1 MVAALSSSHG
11 IVEAYQRYLRPTL
24 FRLDPEKAH
33 ELMYQWTPRFSFLA
47 GQFQNALRFED
58 PSLHTEFAGHT
69 FDNPIGLA
77 AGFDKNARLDV
88 WLDALGLGFAEIG
101 SITAR
106 ASQGNPLP
114 RLFRLPGDEA
124 VINRLGLNGDG
135 AEVVAKRAAGLRCRT
150 PYAIN
155 IAKSNHPSI
164 VGEAAIADLLDSF
177 MKVKNLP
184 LTYLTV
190 NASCPNTHDGI
201 TRETQELE
209 AAMQEM
215 QLRNERLIPI
225 FLKLSPDSSDS
236 LLESLVDL
244 GRRLKVS
251 GFICGNTTVSRENL
265 SLSDTELTAI
275 GKGGLSGRPL
285 KPLAYALCKKV
296 VKMKDAYQSVI
307 ACGGIASGED
317 VFQFLQIGVS
327 AIQLYTALIYKG
339 PAVAMEIKIEL
350 AEILRRH
357 GTTVTDVIASSGRQA
372 LNY

>member
-11 IVEAYQRYLRPTL
+11 MVEAYERFLRPAL

-33 ELMYQWTPRFSFLA
+33 ELMYHWTPRFSFLA
-47 GQFQNALRFED
+47 GQFQNAFRFED
-58 PSLHTEFAGHT
+58 PSLRTEFAGHT

-88 WLDALGLGFAEIG
+88 WLDALGFGFAEIG

-106 ASQGNPLP
+106 AGQGNPLP
-114 RLFRLPGDEA
+114 RLFRIPEDAA

-135 AEVVAKRAAGLRCRT
+135 AEAVAARAAGLKCHT

-164 VGEAAIADLLDSF
+164 VGDAAKADLVDSF
-177 MKVKNLP
+177 MKVRNLP
-184 LTYLTV
+184 LAYLTV

-201 TRETQELE
+201 TRETEELD

-215 QLRNERLIPI
+215 QLQNERNIPI
-225 FLKLSPDSSDS
+225 FLKLSPDSSES
-236 LLESLVDL
+236 LLENLVDL
-244 GRRLKVS
+244 GKRLKVA
-251 GFICGNTTVSRENL
+251 GFICGNTTTTRKGL
-265 SLSDTELTAI
+265 SLSDVELNSL
-275 GKGGLSGRPL
+275 GNGGMSGRPL
-285 KPLAYALCKKV
+285 KSLAYDLCKKV
-296 VKMKDAYQSVI
+296 VQMKDAHQTVI

-317 VFQFLQIGVS
+317 VFQFLQAGAS

-339 PAVAMEIKIEL
+339 PAVVMSIKIEL

-357 GTTVTDVIASSGRQA
+357 GTTVAELTASAGRPA
-372 LNY
+372 LNL